1 MKKKIERQKNKQ
13 AGFTLVEVMVTMV
26 IIGLLATVVVL
37 NVLPAQDKAT
47 IQKTKTDISTMSQ
60 ALELYKLD
68 MNTYPEQLE
77 YLTTPPSG
85 EADDRYQQGGYI
97 KFLPRD
103 PWNNDYLYAYP
114 GENGPYDIWSLGADG
129 QEGGEGVN
137 ADITSWN
144 R

>member
-1 MKKKIERQKNKQ
+1 MKMKLEKSKIKQ

-37 NVLPAQDKAT
+37 NVLPAQDRATAQKAR
-47 IQKTKTDISTMSQ
+47 TDIATLSQ

-68 MNTYPEQLE
+68 MNTYPEALE
-77 YLTTPPSG
+77 HLTTPPNG
-85 EADDRYQQGGYI
+85 EADQRYQVGGYI
-97 KFLPRD
+97 KFLPTD
-103 PWNNDYLYAYP
+103 PWNKDYLYAYP

-137 ADITSWN
+137 ADITSWT